1 MCWPLNCW
9 WTVQMRRETAPWRS
23 VFVRLESRQSTMG
36 QASIATDQSYQCALN
51 QDAIRAI

>member
-23 VFVRLESRQSTMG
+23 VFVQVTR
-36 QASIATDQSYQCALN
+36 
-51 QDAIRAI
+51 